1 MCVLLFMVINMDEKY
16 IKIALE
22 EAKKSLK
29 SSDVPV
35 GAVIVKNNKIL
46 SKGHNIK
53 EKKQISTKH
62 AEIIAIEKACRKEKN
77 WYLSDCTIYI
87 TMEPCLMCAGA
98 IIQSRINRVVY
109 AIENKKFG
117 SCCSI
122 NNVFEK
128 QKNIEILKIKN
139 KNLSDESSKMLM
151 SFFKNRRK

>member
-1 MCVLLFMVINMDEKY
+1 MI
-16 IKIALE
+16 IALK

-35 GAVIVKNNKIL
+35 GAVIVKDNKII
-46 SKGHNIK
+46 SKGYNLK

-62 AEIIAIEKACRKEKN
+62 AEIIAIEKACKKEKS
-77 WYLSDCTIYI
+77 WYLTDCTIYV

-98 IIQSRINRVVY
+98 ILQSRITRVIY
-109 AIENKKFG
+109 ATENKKFG
-117 SCCSI
+117 YCCSV

-128 QKNIEILKIKN
+128 EKNVKVLKIKN
-139 KNLSDESSKMLM
+139 KEISEESSKMLM